1 MLKPIAQ
8 YLKDEGLPRWRQIL
22 ITPEALISILV
33 VASFIKWGGHFF
45 ASSPK
50 ISDLTTG
57 LIAYGFHGTSSLR
70 TDSRGKLACGA
81 V

>member
-1 MLKPIAQ
+1 MIADRDHEIFVD
-8 YLKDEGLPRWRQIL
+8 LGRLL

-50 ISDLTTG
+50 ISDLTAG
-57 LIAYGFHGTSSLR
+57 LIAYASIALA
-70 TDSRGKLACGA
+70 ACGQIRA
-81 V
+81 GN